1 MSLSPRTPS
10 FFPGVLLAHTIHQF
24 CGGAPVIR
32 GTRVRVKVILDN
44 LAEGHSIEQIV
55 DSYPGL
61 RGEDVQT
68 VIAFAA
74 AATTDDVFFPVPEGL
89 TG

>member
-1 MSLSPRTPS
+1 MKLTYQDLFVSDP
-10 FFPGVLLAHTIHQF
+10 AI
-24 CGGAPVIR
+24 CGGAPVIK

-55 DSYPGL
+55 DSYPSL
-61 RGEDVQT
+61 TGEDVQT

-74 AATTDDVFFPVPEGL
+74 AATTDDVFFPVPEEL